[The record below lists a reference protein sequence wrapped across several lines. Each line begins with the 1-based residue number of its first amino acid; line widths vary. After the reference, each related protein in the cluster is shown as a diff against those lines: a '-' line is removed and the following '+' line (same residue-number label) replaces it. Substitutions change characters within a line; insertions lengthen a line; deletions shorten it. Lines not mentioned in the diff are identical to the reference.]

1 MSTTKHLD
9 TAIAI
14 LGGGKPRKPR
24 KNEIVL
30 TGPGDKDVA
39 VQVNGREVSVAPD
52 MESAKLDAER
62 REAALKKRSAQQV
75 VPKHDN
81 KIEIYDSEEAVM
93 DAAVNSLR
101 ARPVVAQT
109 QDGRYALC
117 CRSTAR
123 RMGWTLLCR
132 LWGVERRTKS

>member
-14 LGGGKPRKPR
+14 LGGGKARKPR

-30 TGPGDKDVA
+30 TDLGDQGVA
-39 VQVNGREVSVAPD
+39 VQINGREVHVANDMGSVRA
-52 MESAKLDAER
+52 DAAR
-62 REAALKKRSAQQV
+62 REAVMKKRSTKQV
-75 VPKHDN
+75 VPQQDA
-81 KIEIYDSEEAVM
+81 KIKLYDSEEAVM
-93 DAAVNSLR
+93 DAAVDSQR

-132 LWGVERRTKS
+132 LWGVGRK